1 MLTAAIVS
9 GILLGSIYAL
19 MAAGLNLIFGVVK
32 VINFAHGAL
41 LMLGM
46 YLSYWLWVAGVDP
59 YVGLPVVM
67 AAMALIGWLI
77 QVTFINPVLKSER
90 TSQLLITFG
99 LALVIQNGAVIL
111 WQHDYRSITT
121 TYGRTLLEFVGLRFT
136 LTTAIAVLGA
146 AAALALLY
154 LFLHHTRFGTAIR
167 AVSQQPDS
175 AELAGINVKR
185 MYAAAFSIGTA
196 LVGVAAVLMAPIYF
210 VQPDIGNEFGIMAFI
225 IVILG
230 GLGNVFGAAL
240 AGLALGI
247 VQNLFATFV
256 SVEMSTAIVFL
267 FFIVLMLFRP
277 HGVFGHS
284 TRLA

>member
-1 MLTAAIVS
+1 VLTAAIVS
-9 GILLGSIYAL
+9 GVLLGSIYAL
-19 MAAGLNLIFGVVK
+19 MAAGLNLIFGVIK

-59 YVGLPVVM
+59 YLGLPLVV
-67 AAMALIGWLI
+67 AAMAFIGWLI
-77 QVTFINPVLKSER
+77 QVVLINPVLKSER

-121 TYGRTLLEFVGLRFT
+121 IYGRTLLEFAGLRFT
-136 LTTAIAVLGA
+136 LTTAIAVAGA
-146 AAALALLY
+146 AAALLLLY
-154 LFLHHTRFGTAIR
+154 LFLHHTRFGTSIR

-185 MYAAAFSIGTA
+185 TYAAAFAIGIA

-210 VQPDIGNEFGIMAFI
+210 IQPEIGNQFGIMAFI

-230 GLGNVFGAAL
+230 GLGNVFGAAF

-256 SVEMSTAIVFL
+256 SVEMSIAIVFL
-267 FFIVLMLFRP
+267 FFIVVMLFRP
-277 HGVFGHS
+277 QGIFGRS
-284 TRLA
+284 VRLA

>member
-1 MLTAAIVS
+1 VLTAAIVS

-19 MAAGLNLIFGVVK
+19 MAAGLNLIFGVIK

-46 YLSYWLWVAGVDP
+46 YLSYWLWVAGFDP
-59 YVGLPVVM
+59 YIGLPIVV
-67 AAMALIGWLI
+67 AAMAVIGWLI
-77 QVTFINPVLKSER
+77 QVVFINPVLRSER

-99 LALVIQNGAVIL
+99 LALVVQNGAVIL

-121 TYGRTLLEFVGLRFT
+121 AYGRTLLEFAGLRFT

-146 AAALALLY
+146 ATALALLY

-210 VQPDIGNEFGIMAFI
+210 VQPEIGNEFGIMAFI

-267 FFIVLMLFRP
+267 FFIILMLFRP
-277 HGVFGHS
+277 YGVFGR
-284 TRLA
+284 TARLA